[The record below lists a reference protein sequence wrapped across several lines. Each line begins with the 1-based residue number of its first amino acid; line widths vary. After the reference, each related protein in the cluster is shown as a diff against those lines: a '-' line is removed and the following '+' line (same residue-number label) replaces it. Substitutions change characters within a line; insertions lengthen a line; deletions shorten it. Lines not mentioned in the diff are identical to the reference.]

1 VLLINLFNSVEP
13 KINRQYNRLRIRP
26 VSHKKFTFRNK
37 VLCFASVTSNSLFS
51 QPNKTSLLL
60 FEILIL
66 FLNCNYNLL
75 LFACLFTV
83 CFYAKWYFI
92 CIYIYFTHF
101 LANNINNSFN
111 LITDATLFVHFFFG
125 FGFVVSLTR
134 VGSNIYLFYGLISAC
149 LRFTHLRRDSSS
161 LKLSY
166 KIQSFNLYPKI
177 QNKAHN
183 AVFNLAVITCRTN
196 YNITIIYWNAGG
208 KQDNNVKSV
217 VQYTTLPSKCILI
230 SMRIVYFVM
239 SNKHSPLHCIC
250 I

>member
-1 VLLINLFNSVEP
+1 M
-13 KINRQYNRLRIRP
+13 
-26 VSHKKFTFRNK
+26 
-37 VLCFASVTSNSLFS
+37 
-51 QPNKTSLLL
+51 
-60 FEILIL
+60 
-66 FLNCNYNLL
+66 

-111 LITDATLFVHFFFG
+111 LITDATLFGFYFYLFCL
-125 FGFVVSLTR
+125 FGFVVSLTL
-134 VGSNIYLFYGLISAC
+134 VGSNIYLLYGSISAW
-149 LRFTHLRRDSSS
+149 LQFIHLRRDSSS
-161 LKLSY
+161 LKLNY

-196 YNITIIYWNAGG
+196 YNITILCWNAGEN
-208 KQDNNVKSV
+208 KNNNVKSV

-250 I
+250 IWSKALALVYNACICIYISGCIYIL